1 MNTSA
6 LRISK
11 SPSRSPSKGK
21 STNDF
26 IPNLRDRELS
36 PLLEDVIV
44 DASCLIRKAAV
55 LSQRAAK
62 SCKYALLDSDIFVSS
77 AQWEKTFGGGDDS
90 DDDEEDDDDDDEDSE
105 ARLRVAMSQDY

>member
-6 LRISK
+6 LRMSK
-11 SPSRSPSKGK
+11 SPSRSPSSKGK
-21 STNDF
+21 SNNDF

-90 DDDEEDDDDDDEDSE
+90 DDDEEDDDDEDSE

>member
-6 LRISK
+6 LRMSK
-11 SPSRSPSKGK
+11 SPSRSPSSKGK
-21 STNDF
+21 SNNDF

-77 AQWEKTFGGGDDS
+77 AQWEKTSGGGDDS
-90 DDDEEDDDDDDEDSE
+90 DDDEEEDDDDEDSE